1 MKLYDVFLFIFVGLG
16 AVILASV
23 GFCLA
28 DWAFA
33 AATVLVTIF
42 WAWMLYRKIHRSD
55 PAAAEEQ
62 R

>member
-33 AATVLVTIF
+33 AATVLVTVF
-42 WAWMLYRKIHRSD
+42 WAWMLYRKVRRGDSL
-55 PAAAEEQ
+55 EEQ
-62 R
+62 

>member
-33 AATVLVTIF
+33 AATVLITVF
-42 WAWMLYRKIHRSD
+42 WAWMLYRKIHRDDS
-55 PAAAEEQ
+55 PEEQ
-62 R
+62 

>member
-33 AATVLVTIF
+33 AATVLVTVF
-42 WAWMLYRKIHRSD
+42 WAWMLYRKVHRGDS
-55 PAAAEEQ
+55 P
-62 R
+62 